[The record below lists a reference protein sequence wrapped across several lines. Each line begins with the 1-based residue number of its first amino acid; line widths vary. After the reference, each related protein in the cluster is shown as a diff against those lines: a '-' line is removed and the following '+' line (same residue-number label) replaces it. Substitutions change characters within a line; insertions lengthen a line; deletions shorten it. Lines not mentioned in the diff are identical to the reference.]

1 MKVHKQNQIL
11 SPFSNDQELIHQ
23 SKHLLLELY
32 NCDFEKLNDESFL
45 RCTLNRAAK
54 LANATV
60 LNLISNKFEPQGV
73 TAIALLAES
82 HISIHT
88 WPESNYSAVDIF
100 TCGQNMMPELASQYL
115 IESLMAKEHSLRVIE
130 RNPPSAVSKQDIR
143 DISKALGFP
152 WWDKPAQPCLS
163 SRFPYGHEITSE
175 RLKMVEKAE
184 EYVLFCF
191 LNHF

>member
-1 MKVHKQNQIL
+1 MEVPKKKQLLN
-11 SPFSNDQELIHQ
+11 SFGKDEKLIHQ

-32 NCDFEKLNDESFL
+32 KCDNEKLNDESFL

-100 TCGQNMMPELASQYL
+100 TCGQNMRPELASQHL
-115 IESLMAKEHSLRVIE
+115 IESLMAEEHSLRIIE
-130 RNPPSAVSKQDIR
+130 RNPPSVVPTQIRTAV
-143 DISKALGFP
+143 
-152 WWDKPAQPCLS
+152 
-163 SRFPYGHEITSE
+163 
-175 RLKMVEKAE
+175 
-184 EYVLFCF
+184 
-191 LNHF
+191 

>member
-1 MKVHKQNQIL
+1 MEIYKKNQIL
-11 SPFSNDQELIHQ
+11 SSFSNDQRKIHQ

-32 NCDFEKLNDESFL
+32 RCDFDKLNDESFL

-54 LANATV
+54 LAKATV

-100 TCGQNMMPELASQYL
+100 TCGQNMLPEIASQYL
-115 IESLMAKEHSLRVIE
+115 IEALKAEEHSLRIIE
-130 RNPPSAVSKQDIR
+130 RNPP
-143 DISKALGFP
+143 
-152 WWDKPAQPCLS
+152 
-163 SRFPYGHEITSE
+163 
-175 RLKMVEKAE
+175 VEVFKRMRT
-184 EYVLFCF
+184 VV
-191 LNHF
+191 

>member
-1 MKVHKQNQIL
+1 MEVPQKNQVL
-11 SPFSNDQELIHQ
+11 HSFSNDEKLIHQ

-32 NCDFEKLNDESFL
+32 RCDCAKLNDELFL

-54 LANATV
+54 LAKAKV

-73 TAIALLAES
+73 TAIVLLAES

-130 RNPPSAVSKQDIR
+130 RNPPAAVLKEIR
-143 DISKALGFP
+143 SV
-152 WWDKPAQPCLS
+152 
-163 SRFPYGHEITSE
+163 T
-175 RLKMVEKAE
+175 
-184 EYVLFCF
+184 
-191 LNHF
+191 

>member
-1 MKVHKQNQIL
+1 MEIYKKSQIL
-11 SPFSNDQELIHQ
+11 NSLSNEQKLIHQ
-23 SKHLLLELY
+23 SKHFLLEL
-32 NCDFEKLNDESFL
+32 NRCDREKLNDESFL
-45 RCTLNRAAK
+45 RCILNRAAK

-130 RNPPSAVSKQDIR
+130 RNTPASALKQ
-143 DISKALGFP
+143 
-152 WWDKPAQPCLS
+152 
-163 SRFPYGHEITSE
+163 SRTAF
-175 RLKMVEKAE
+175 
-184 EYVLFCF
+184 
-191 LNHF
+191 

>member
-1 MKVHKQNQIL
+1 MEIHKKKQNL
-11 SPFSNDQELIHQ
+11 SSYGDENKLNHQ

-32 NCDFEKLNDESFL
+32 RCDCEKLNDESFL

-60 LNLISNKFEPQGV
+60 LNLISNKFEPHGV

-100 TCGQNMMPELASQYL
+100 TCGQNMMPEQASQYL

-130 RNPPSAVSKQDIR
+130 RNPPSEVSKQIR
-143 DISKALGFP
+143 
-152 WWDKPAQPCLS
+152 
-163 SRFPYGHEITSE
+163 T
-175 RLKMVEKAE
+175 
-184 EYVLFCF
+184 VL
-191 LNHF
+191 

>member
-1 MKVHKQNQIL
+1 MKVPKKDQIFSSL
-11 SPFSNDQELIHQ
+11 SNDQKLSHQ

-32 NCDFEKLNDESFL
+32 RCDYKKLNDESFL

-54 LANATV
+54 FAKATV

-100 TCGQNMMPELASQYL
+100 TCGKNMLPELASQYL
-115 IESLMAKEHSLRVIE
+115 IEALKAEEHSLRVIE
-130 RNPPSAVSKQDIR
+130 RNPPTAIINQMRTVI
-143 DISKALGFP
+143 
-152 WWDKPAQPCLS
+152 
-163 SRFPYGHEITSE
+163 
-175 RLKMVEKAE
+175 
-184 EYVLFCF
+184 
-191 LNHF
+191 

>member
-1 MKVHKQNQIL
+1 MEVPKKDHVLNSFI
-11 SPFSNDQELIHQ
+11 NDEKFIHQ

-32 NCDFEKLNDESFL
+32 RCDCAKLNDELFL

-54 LANATV
+54 LAKAKV

-100 TCGQNMMPELASQYL
+100 TCGQNMMPEQASQYL
-115 IESLMAKEHSLRVIE
+115 IKSLMAEEHSLRVIE
-130 RNPPSAVSKQDIR
+130 RNPPIAVLKEIR
-143 DISKALGFP
+143 S
-152 WWDKPAQPCLS
+152 
-163 SRFPYGHEITSE
+163 
-175 RLKMVEKAE
+175 V
-184 EYVLFCF
+184 V
-191 LNHF
+191 

>member
-1 MKVHKQNQIL
+1 MEIYKKNQIL
-11 SPFSNDQELIHQ
+11 SSFCDDQKLNHQ

-32 NCDFEKLNDESFL
+32 RCDCEKLNDESFL
-45 RCTLNRAAK
+45 RCILNRASK

-100 TCGQNMMPELASQYL
+100 TCGQNMMPEIASQYL
-115 IESLMAKEHSLRVIE
+115 IESLMAKEHSLRVIK
-130 RNPPSAVSKQDIR
+130 RNPPEAV
-143 DISKALGFP
+143 
-152 WWDKPAQPCLS
+152 
-163 SRFPYGHEITSE
+163 
-175 RLKMVEKAE
+175 LKEMRTVI
-184 EYVLFCF
+184 
-191 LNHF
+191 